1 MSDKI
6 DGNEFRMISIEKLS
20 LIKNLLDELMEVG
33 AGVKLRVEEVEEDKP
48 QENPEG
54 KS

>member
-33 AGVKLRVEEVEEDKP
+33 AGVKLREEEDKP

>member
-6 DGNEFRMISIEKLS
+6 NGNEFRIISIEKLS
-20 LIKNLLDELMEVG
+20 LIKNLLDDLVQVG
-33 AGVKLRVEEVEEDKP
+33 ERVELRVEVEEDKP
-48 QENPEG
+48 QEDQEG